1 MMRWHPIWRPVAL
14 MLVLTLSGC
23 GSGREQT
30 PFPTAPLAV
39 QSPVPSPI
47 TNPFSAPIEGKPTPP
62 PGSETPWTPPPTP
75 TLSALLTLWQ
85 VHEFPEIGV
94 RMRLPSDWNVLRN
107 PGYYLITANGD
118 YRMTVGFCCAELPRA
133 LPEFQKAIVP
143 YWHTLHAQDFLVMPL
158 QGSGWQGVGVWRL
171 PNTCLAVYIPSPEIV
186 RQITFF
192 PIFCE
197 PDRERLLP
205 LGQQILDSVE
215 IFPPKGGWEGYGV
228 NAP

>member
-1 MMRWHPIWRPVAL
+1 MRWFPKLRPVVL
-14 MLVLTLSGC
+14 MLILTMSGC
-23 GSGREQT
+23 GLGREQT
-30 PFPTAPLAV
+30 ISPTAPSA
-39 QSPVPSPI
+39 VPSLVFPSTPI
-47 TNPFSAPIEGKPTPP
+47 PFSTPIEGKPTPP

-75 TLSALLTLWQ
+75 TLPSSQTSWQ

-94 RMRLPSDWNVLRN
+94 RMRVPSDWNVLRN

-118 YRMTVGFCCAELPRA
+118 YRMTVSFCCEELPRA

-158 QGSGWQGVGVWRL
+158 QGSGWQGIGVWRL

-205 LGQQILDSVE
+205 LGQQMLDSVE
-215 IFPPKGGWEGYGV
+215 IFSPRGGWEGYGV
-228 NAP
+228 NTP